1 MAAASGP
8 TPTGFAES
16 RTCAVQVRA
25 GAALERGLA
34 RALGSAGEGV
44 LQPLHAAVDEAH
56 ASCARHEPQMA
67 AATEQLA
74 AARAALVAMAREEA
88 RLESALDLV
97 DEALARRATRMLLGA
112 PK

>member
-1 MAAASGP
+1 MAAAAARSP
-8 TPTGFAES
+8 GFADS

-56 ASCARHEPQMA
+56 ASCARHEPLMA

-88 RLESALDLV
+88 RLGSALDLV
-97 DEALARRATRMLLGA
+97 DEALARRATRRLPGA
-112 PK
+112 PE